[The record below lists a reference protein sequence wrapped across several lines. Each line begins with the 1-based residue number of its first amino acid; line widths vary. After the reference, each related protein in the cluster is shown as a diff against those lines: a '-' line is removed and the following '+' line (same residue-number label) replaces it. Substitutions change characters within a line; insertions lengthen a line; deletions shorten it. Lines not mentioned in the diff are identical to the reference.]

1 MLVVVGETLEQAE
14 GDVGDCFLDDED
26 DDGLGEEGEV
36 KKSDRAIQ
44 GIEVGDEDEEEDM
57 GKSEERLERVVR
69 RVTTV
74 LDILCVGKLS
84 LRIIIPDVIYSTFGA

>member
-1 MLVVVGETLEQAE
+1 MLVVVGETVERAK

-26 DDGLGEEGEV
+26 DDGLGGEGEV
-36 KKSDRAIQ
+36 SKGDRAIQ

-74 LDILCVGKLS
+74 LDILSVGKLS
-84 LRIIIPDVIYSTFGA
+84 LHIIIPDVIYSTFGA